1 MFMNTKKGFSLIELM
16 LVLGIAA
23 CISISSFI
31 IYPKVQASAKEQRE
45 NDDYSSFISEDITR
59 IQNAV
64 QNIMKDKSSYSGL
77 RHMYAKEFTKN
88 YQNVEVLSSN
98 NGPAETDGSAFDI
111 VYKGLTKNE
120 CLKVVNNVA
129 SNFYAVSINDIKLT
143 NKDLCTLENNT
154 LTLTSL

>member
-1 MFMNTKKGFSLIELM
+1 MFMNTKKGFSLMELL

-23 CISISSFI
+23 CVTMSSFI
-31 IYPKVQASAKEQRE
+31 IYPKVQDSAKEKRE
-45 NDDYSSFISEDITR
+45 NDDYSSFISKDIAK
-59 IQNAV
+59 IQNNV

-77 RHMYAKEFTKN
+77 QYMYAKEFTKN

-98 NGPAETDGSAFDI
+98 NGPAGTNGSAFDI

-120 CLKVVNNVA
+120 CLKVVNNVS

>member
-16 LVLGIAA
+16 LVFGIAA

-31 IYPKVQASAKEQRE
+31 IYPKVQESAKKQRE
-45 NDDYSSFISEDITR
+45 KDNYASFISEDITK
-59 IQNAV
+59 IQNNV

-77 RHMYAKEFTKN
+77 QHMYAKEFTKN
-88 YQNVEVLSSN
+88 YQNVEILSSN
-98 NGPAETDGSAFDI
+98 NGPAGTNGSAFDI
-111 VYKGLTKNE
+111 VYKGLTKDE
-120 CLKVVNNVA
+120 CLVVVNNVS
-129 SNFYAVSINDIKLT
+129 SNFYSVAINNVKLT